1 VIVREDDCGTN
12 EGVVVDMSKRDDK
25 TYMTNK
31 LLGRVPVRE
40 IASKSAKKVY
50 VKKDEE
56 IDYEKLAQ
64 ILKDDSIERIVVRSP
79 LYCRL
84 KYGICAACYGWDLS
98 AYHRASMGTPV
109 GVVAAQSIG
118 EPGTQLTMR
127 VKHFGGVV
135 MSDVTQGLPRVEEL
149 FEVRRPKN
157 LAPVAEITGK
167 VQVSKVEDGYII
179 RVRNTKVKPAEE
191 REYFVPLTSNILV
204 EEGQQVVVG
213 TQLCEGY
220 LDPKDVL
227 KVSGLLAAQEYL
239 ISEVQKVY
247 ESQGISIH
255 YKHLEAIKGK
265 VVSITGKANEKG
277 NLFKAI
283 HKKEILEAMQ
293 AEHHAEISEEFIT
306 LEKPIKEVGEFIIP
320 VEIKGKKSSFTLMVK
335 TL

>member
-1 VIVREDDCGTN
+1 
-12 EGVVVDMSKRDDK
+12 
-25 TYMTNK
+25 
-31 LLGRVPVRE
+31 L
-40 IASKSAKKVY
+40 
-50 VKKDEE
+50 
-56 IDYEKLAQ
+56 
-64 ILKDDSIERIVVRSP
+64 
-79 LYCRL
+79 
-84 KYGICAACYGWDLS
+84 
-98 AYHRASMGTPV
+98 
-109 GVVAAQSIG
+109 
-118 EPGTQLTMR
+118 
-127 VKHFGGVV
+127 
-135 MSDVTQGLPRVEEL
+135 VEEL

-255 YKHLEAIKGK
+255 YKHFEAIVRKMSDK
-265 VVSITGKANEKG
+265 VMIESPGDTSFLPGDLVSKVRFEEENASV
-277 NLFKAI
+277 
-283 HKKEILEAMQ
+283 
-293 AEHHAEISEEFIT
+293 ISEGGEPSTAREMILGIT
-306 LEKPIKEVGEFIIP
+306 KAALVTDSWLSASSFQETTQVLTDAALEGREDNLVGLKENVIVGRLIP
-320 VEIKGKKSSFTLMVK
+320 VMEEYIEAAPPVDQNA
-335 TL
+335 